1 MNRRKNQPTTK
12 AVPAALLTGA
22 LLLASVLI
30 PNLAARW
37 RTLRDRRALA
47 RAA

>member
-1 MNRRKNQPTTK
+1 
-12 AVPAALLTGA
+12 

-37 RTLRDRRALA
+37 RTLRDRRAIA
-47 RAA
+47 RAAS